1 MSELENSP
9 ITPDS
14 SDARETGAETA
25 PPAADAAAA
34 SAEASA
40 AELPP
45 AAVDADATGEPAEA
59 AAAVEPAAP
68 TAAPRAKKA
77 GARPKGEKGD
87 RKPREKR
94 HRPAGKSV
102 DEFVQP
108 TPEELALVPSEIVQ
122 TAIAN
127 QAYVEGKV
135 IGWNQGGFHVVVD
148 GITSFCPRS
157 SMELGAPKEPAQYL
171 DQSFLFRVLRV
182 EEKGHRLVVSHAAVL
197 RDERAHKTAE
207 TRAALTL
214 GSTVTGKVISL
225 TDFGA
230 FVDLGGIEGLI
241 HVSELKRTRVTH
253 PNEVL
258 KVGDEV
264 TAKIIKLPKGGDRVS
279 LSMKALEPDPW
290 DGIAAQFANGSKF
303 TGKVMRKS
311 EFGWFVELAP
321 GVEGLLHVSQLSRN
335 PVEDPRAVVK
345 EGEVHLL
352 RIVSIDQK
360 RQRIGLSL
368 KAVTPTE
375 QIEWMA
381 QKELAEAMRR
391 EEEEAAATARAA
403 RQTEQPMA
411 ATAETEPESGAE
423 MPEAA
428 PVEAALAEEAPA
440 MTPAAVAES
449 PVDEEVEASVAE
461 VAEAVAPAG
470 EIEAAATEQAEAAEA
485 TVTEGVEEA
494 ETAVAEATDEAATTA
509 VAAETAVTEQVEEA
523 ETAVTEEVEEAETA
537 VTEAVEEAES
547 AATEATDEAATAT
560 EEAGAAITE
569 AAEEAETAVTEGV
582 EEAESAPAEMGEE
595 NN

>member
-14 SDARETGAETA
+14 PDAPETGVDSALPTPDASASTEAGA
-25 PPAADAAAA
+25 PGQPPVAAAEA
-34 SAEASA
+34 GVAEA
-40 AELPP
+40 
-45 AAVDADATGEPAEA
+45 PAEA
-59 AAAVEPAAP
+59 AAGEASAKA
-68 TAAPRAKKA
+68 AAPRAKKA

-87 RKPREKR
+87 RKPRDKR

-102 DEFVQP
+102 DEFVAP

-258 KVGDEV
+258 KVGDDV

-279 LSMKALEPDPW
+279 LSTKALEPDPW
-290 DGIAAQFANGSKF
+290 EGVAAQFPNGGKF
-303 TGKVMRKS
+303 AGKVMRKS
-311 EFGWFVELAP
+311 EFGWFVELQP
-321 GVEGLLHVSQLSRN
+321 GVEGLLHVSQLA
-335 PVEDPRAVVK
+335 PGMKAEDPKLAPGETL
-345 EGEVHLL
+345 EGWVREVDIARRRISLALRETPQGNPWDGVESKYPEGAKVTGTVEKVEKFGAFILL
-352 RIVSIDQK
+352 EPGLTGLLPASEMGLPKGANVGRTYGVGKKVTLQVAQVDGRKKRISLTIEGKTLEGSKSDYQTFLK
-360 RQRIGLSL
+360 QSKKATGMGALAAALQRI
-368 KAVTPTE
+368 
-375 QIEWMA
+375 Q
-381 QKELAEAMRR
+381 R
-391 EEEEAAATARAA
+391 
-403 RQTEQPMA
+403 
-411 ATAETEPESGAE
+411 
-423 MPEAA
+423 
-428 PVEAALAEEAPA
+428 
-440 MTPAAVAES
+440 
-449 PVDEEVEASVAE
+449 
-461 VAEAVAPAG
+461 
-470 EIEAAATEQAEAAEA
+470 
-485 TVTEGVEEA
+485 
-494 ETAVAEATDEAATTA
+494 
-509 VAAETAVTEQVEEA
+509 
-523 ETAVTEEVEEAETA
+523 
-537 VTEAVEEAES
+537 S
-547 AATEATDEAATAT
+547 AD
-560 EEAGAAITE
+560 
-569 AAEEAETAVTEGV
+569 
-582 EEAESAPAEMGEE
+582 
-595 NN
+595 

>member
-14 SDARETGAETA
+14 SDARETGADTA
-25 PPAADAAAA
+25 SPTLDATPATPDASAEPQPSEAVAADADAGAPA
-34 SAEASA
+34 GEA
-40 AELPP
+40 P
-45 AAVDADATGEPAEA
+45 AQA
-59 AAAVEPAAP
+59 
-68 TAAPRAKKA
+68 AAPRAKKA

-87 RKPREKR
+87 RKPRDKR

-207 TRAALTL
+207 SRAALSV
-214 GSTVTGKVISL
+214 GATVTGKVISL

-279 LSMKALEPDPW
+279 LSTKALEPDPW

-311 EFGWFVELAP
+311 EFGWFIELAP
-321 GVEGLLHVSQLSRN
+321 GVEGLLHVSQLA
-335 PVEDPRAVVK
+335 PGMKAEDPKLAPGETL
-345 EGEVHLL
+345 EGWV
-352 RIVSIDQK
+352 R
-360 RQRIGLSL
+360 
-368 KAVTPTE
+368 
-375 QIEWMA
+375 
-381 QKELAEAMRR
+381 
-391 EEEEAAATARAA
+391 
-403 RQTEQPMA
+403 
-411 ATAETEPESGAE
+411 
-423 MPEAA
+423 
-428 PVEAALAEEAPA
+428 
-440 MTPAAVAES
+440 
-449 PVDEEVEASVAE
+449 EVE
-461 VAEAVAPAG
+461 PARRRISLALRETPQG
-470 EIEAAATEQAEAAEA
+470 NPW
-485 TVTEGVEEA
+485 EGVESKYPEGA
-494 ETAVAEATDEAATTA
+494 K
-509 VAAETAVTEQVEEA
+509 VTGTVEKIEKF
-523 ETAVTEEVEEAETA
+523 
-537 VTEAVEEAES
+537 
-547 AATEATDEAATAT
+547 
-560 EEAGAAITE
+560 GAFILLEPGLT
-569 AAEEAETAVTEGV
+569 GLL
-582 EEAESAPAEMGEE
+582 PASEMGLPKGANIGRTYGVGKKVTLQVAQVDGRKKRISLTIEGKTLE
-595 NN
+595 GSKSDYQTFLKQSKKATGMGALAAALQRIQKTAD

>member
-1 MSELENSP
+1 MSETENSP

-14 SDARETGAETA
+14 SDARETAVDTA
-25 PPAADAAAA
+25 QPTPDAPAAA
-34 SAEASA
+34 SAAEPQPAAEAAAEAASA
-40 AELPP
+40 DVAAEGSVSEAP
-45 AAVDADATGEPAEA
+45 AAAATGEPSAKS
-59 AAAVEPAAP
+59 
-68 TAAPRAKKA
+68 AAPRAKKA
-77 GARPKGEKGD
+77 GARPKGDKAD
-87 RKPREKR
+87 RKPRDKR

-102 DEFVQP
+102 DEFVAP

-207 TRAALTL
+207 SRAALTL

-321 GVEGLLHVSQLSRN
+321 GVEGLLHVSQLA
-335 PVEDPRAVVK
+335 PGMKAEDPKLAPGETL
-345 EGEVHLL
+345 EGWV
-352 RIVSIDQK
+352 R
-360 RQRIGLSL
+360 
-368 KAVTPTE
+368 
-375 QIEWMA
+375 
-381 QKELAEAMRR
+381 
-391 EEEEAAATARAA
+391 
-403 RQTEQPMA
+403 
-411 ATAETEPESGAE
+411 
-423 MPEAA
+423 
-428 PVEAALAEEAPA
+428 
-440 MTPAAVAES
+440 
-449 PVDEEVEASVAE
+449 EVE
-461 VAEAVAPAG
+461 PARRRISLALRETPQG
-470 EIEAAATEQAEAAEA
+470 NPW
-485 TVTEGVEEA
+485 EGVESKYPEGA
-494 ETAVAEATDEAATTA
+494 K
-509 VAAETAVTEQVEEA
+509 VTGTVEK
-523 ETAVTEEVEEAETA
+523 VEKF
-537 VTEAVEEAES
+537 
-547 AATEATDEAATAT
+547 
-560 EEAGAAITE
+560 GAFILLEPGLT
-569 AAEEAETAVTEGV
+569 GLL
-582 EEAESAPAEMGEE
+582 PASEMGLPKGANVGRTYGVGKKVTLQVAQVDGRKKRISLTIEGKTLE
-595 NN
+595 GSKSDYQTFLKQSKKSTGMGALAAALQRIQKSAD

>member
-14 SDARETGAETA
+14 SAARETGVDTA
-25 PPAADAAAA
+25 APTLDAAPA

-40 AELPP
+40 AEPQP
-45 AAVDADATGEPAEA
+45 TAAAGADGVAEAPAEA
-59 AAAVEPAAP
+59 AAGEPVAQA
-68 TAAPRAKKA
+68 AAPRAKKA

-87 RKPREKR
+87 RKPRDKR

-102 DEFVQP
+102 DEFVAP

-207 TRAALTL
+207 TRAALTV

-258 KVGDEV
+258 KVGDDV

-290 DGIAAQFANGSKF
+290 EGVAAQFPNGGKF

-311 EFGWFVELAP
+311 EFGWFVELQP
-321 GVEGLLHVSQLSRN
+321 GVEGLLHVSQLA
-335 PVEDPRAVVK
+335 PGMKAEDPKLAPGETL
-345 EGEVHLL
+345 EGWVREVDIARRRISLALRETPQGNPWDGVESKYPEGAKVTGTVEKVEKFGAFILL
-352 RIVSIDQK
+352 EPGLTGLLPASEMGLPKGANVGRTYGVGKKVTLQVAQVDGRKKRISLTIEGKTLEGSKSDYQTFLK
-360 RQRIGLSL
+360 QSKKATGMGALAAALQRI
-368 KAVTPTE
+368 
-375 QIEWMA
+375 Q
-381 QKELAEAMRR
+381 R
-391 EEEEAAATARAA
+391 
-403 RQTEQPMA
+403 
-411 ATAETEPESGAE
+411 
-423 MPEAA
+423 
-428 PVEAALAEEAPA
+428 
-440 MTPAAVAES
+440 
-449 PVDEEVEASVAE
+449 
-461 VAEAVAPAG
+461 
-470 EIEAAATEQAEAAEA
+470 
-485 TVTEGVEEA
+485 
-494 ETAVAEATDEAATTA
+494 
-509 VAAETAVTEQVEEA
+509 
-523 ETAVTEEVEEAETA
+523 
-537 VTEAVEEAES
+537 S
-547 AATEATDEAATAT
+547 AD
-560 EEAGAAITE
+560 
-569 AAEEAETAVTEGV
+569 
-582 EEAESAPAEMGEE
+582 
-595 NN
+595 

>member
-1 MSELENSP
+1 MSELENSQV
-9 ITPDS
+9 TPETSPDA
-14 SDARETGAETA
+14 SDAPET
-25 PPAADAAAA
+25 P
-34 SAEASA
+34 AEATPSTPVVAVEA
-40 AELPP
+40 APE
-45 AAVDADATGEPAEA
+45 AVATDSQPVAAEA
-59 AAAVEPAAP
+59 AAQETGSTDGAAAAEATAAPAAEDAP
-68 TAAPRAKKA
+68 AKTAAGPRAKKA
-77 GARPKGEKGD
+77 GARPKGDKAD

-102 DEFVQP
+102 DEFVAP

-122 TAIAN
+122 AAIAN

-207 TRAALTL
+207 TRAALTV

-290 DGIAAQFANGSKF
+290 EGIAAQYANGNKF

-311 EFGWFVELAP
+311 EFGWFIELQP
-321 GVEGLLHVSQLSRN
+321 GVEGLLHVSQLA
-335 PVEDPRAVVK
+335 PGMKAEDPKLAPGEMLEGWVREVDLARRRISLALGKRRRATP
-345 EGEVHLL
+345 G
-352 RIVSIDQK
+352 RAS
-360 RQRIGLSL
+360 RPSTPRAPRSPARSRRSRSSALSSCWSP
-368 KAVTPTE
+368 ASPASSRRRRWDCRRAPT
-375 QIEWMA
+375 
-381 QKELAEAMRR
+381 
-391 EEEEAAATARAA
+391 
-403 RQTEQPMA
+403 
-411 ATAETEPESGAE
+411 S
-423 MPEAA
+423 AA
-428 PVEAALAEEAPA
+428 P
-440 MTPAAVAES
+440 T
-449 PVDEEVEASVAE
+449 ASARR
-461 VAEAVAPAG
+461 
-470 EIEAAATEQAEAAEA
+470 
-485 TVTEGVEEA
+485 
-494 ETAVAEATDEAATTA
+494 
-509 VAAETAVTEQVEEA
+509 
-523 ETAVTEEVEEAETA
+523 
-537 VTEAVEEAES
+537 
-547 AATEATDEAATAT
+547 
-560 EEAGAAITE
+560 
-569 AAEEAETAVTEGV
+569 
-582 EEAESAPAEMGEE
+582 
-595 NN
+595 

>member
-1 MSELENSP
+1 MSELEKAQV
-9 ITPDS
+9 TPQS
-14 SDARETGAETA
+14 SDAPETGAETA
-25 PPAADAAAA
+25 PSMSEAAVSAAPETVLTETQPGAVESAVSADASAPEAVEGSAAAA
-34 SAEASA
+34 GEAVQGA
-40 AELPP
+40 
-45 AAVDADATGEPAEA
+45 
-59 AAAVEPAAP
+59 
-68 TAAPRAKKA
+68 AAPRAKKA
-77 GARPKGEKGD
+77 GGRAKGEKGD
-87 RKPREKR
+87 RKPRDKR

-102 DEFVQP
+102 DEFVAP

-207 TRAALTL
+207 TRAALTV

-290 DGIAAQFANGSKF
+290 EGIAAQFANGSKF

-321 GVEGLLHVSQLSRN
+321 GVEGLLHVSQLA
-335 PVEDPRAVVK
+335 PGMKAEDPK
-345 EGEVHLL
+345 LNPGEMLEGWVREVEPARRRISLALRETPQGNPWDGVETKYPEGAKVTGTVEKVEKFGAFILL
-352 RIVSIDQK
+352 EPGLTGLLPASEMGLPKGANVGRTYGVGKKVTLQVAQVDGRKKRISLTIEGKTLEGSKSDYQTFLK
-360 RQRIGLSL
+360 QSKKATGMGALAAALQRI
-368 KAVTPTE
+368 
-375 QIEWMA
+375 
-381 QKELAEAMRR
+381 QKNA
-391 EEEEAAATARAA
+391 
-403 RQTEQPMA
+403 
-411 ATAETEPESGAE
+411 
-423 MPEAA
+423 
-428 PVEAALAEEAPA
+428 
-440 MTPAAVAES
+440 
-449 PVDEEVEASVAE
+449 D
-461 VAEAVAPAG
+461 
-470 EIEAAATEQAEAAEA
+470 
-485 TVTEGVEEA
+485 
-494 ETAVAEATDEAATTA
+494 
-509 VAAETAVTEQVEEA
+509 
-523 ETAVTEEVEEAETA
+523 
-537 VTEAVEEAES
+537 
-547 AATEATDEAATAT
+547 
-560 EEAGAAITE
+560 
-569 AAEEAETAVTEGV
+569 
-582 EEAESAPAEMGEE
+582 
-595 NN
+595 